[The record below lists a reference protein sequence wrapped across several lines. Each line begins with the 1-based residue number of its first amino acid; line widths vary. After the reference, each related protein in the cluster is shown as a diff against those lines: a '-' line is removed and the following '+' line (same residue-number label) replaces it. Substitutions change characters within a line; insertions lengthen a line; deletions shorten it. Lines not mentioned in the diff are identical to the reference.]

1 MSTFSEKCTLY
12 VAYGFTNEQ
21 SSCSI
26 DKNTHND
33 SYTVKV
39 WVSLDELKDC
49 GDGKLF
55 DEAINRLEESFEYT
69 DPGEVGYVTEEGW
82 YEPPHY
88 CYSDPAAACDADGET
103 TSAEVSIDADE
114 QSIRDDLSYAVDG
127 IDKWEEITQ
136 EDYDKMMAIV
146 EKIADKMAPI
156 VYAVLCK
163 QDGEDLL

>member
-1 MSTFSEKCTLY
+1 MSSFSEKCTLDI
-12 VAYGFTNEQ
+12 AYGFTNEQ

-26 DKNTHND
+26 DKNSHND
-33 SYTVKV
+33 HYTVKV
-39 WVSLDELKDC
+39 NVSLDEVKDC

-55 DEAINRLEESFEYT
+55 DEAINSLESSFEYV
-69 DPGEVGYVTEEGW
+69 DPGEVGFVTENGW

-88 CYSDPAAACDADGET
+88 CYSDPAAATDADGET
-103 TSAEVSIDADE
+103 TSAVVSIDTDE

-146 EKIADKMAPI
+146 EKIVDKMASV
-156 VYAVLCK
+156 VYTILSK
-163 QDGEDLL
+163 QDGEDII

>member
-1 MSTFSEKCTLY
+1 MSSFSEKCTLY
-12 VAYGFTNEQ
+12 VAYGFTNEE

-39 WVSLDELKDC
+39 NVSLDELKDC

-55 DEAINRLEESFEYT
+55 DEAINRLEDSFEYG
-69 DPGEVGYVTEEGW
+69 DAAEVGTVTEGGW

-103 TSAEVSIDADE
+103 TSAVVSIDTDE
-114 QSIRDDLSYAVDG
+114 QSIKDDLSYMVDA

-136 EDYDKMMAIV
+136 DDYDKMIAIAK
-146 EKIADKMAPI
+146 KIVDKMASV
-156 VYAVLCK
+156 VYAILCK
-163 QDGEDLL
+163 QDGDDLI

>member
-1 MSTFSEKCTLY
+1 MSSFSEKCTLY
-12 VAYGFTNEQ
+12 VAYGFTNEE

-39 WVSLDELKDC
+39 NVSLDELKDC

-55 DEAINRLEESFEYT
+55 DEAIDALEDSFEYG
-69 DPGEVGYVTEEGW
+69 DAAEVGTVTEGGW

-103 TSAEVSIDADE
+103 TSAVVSIDTDE
-114 QSIRDDLSYAVDG
+114 QSIKDDLSYMVDA

-136 EDYDKMMAIV
+136 DDYDKMIAIAK
-146 EKIADKMAPI
+146 KIVDKMASV
-156 VYAVLCK
+156 VYAILCK
-163 QDGEDLL
+163 QDGDDLI